1 MSVCVLFN
9 PSMNKPIDFAPVTHK
24 MMIFFLLTYFF
35 VAKVPLLTDLIVMT
49 EGRAIESSN
58 FEVFSKNRGTSCG
71 AQLGRVFLFNVL
83 PRPHRGI
90 VFFCTKSLPCHVR
103 KDGDF
108 RRRHQRLRN
117 SQSLKRRT
125 ISKQP
130 DFFTKQQ
137 RKK

>member
-58 FEVFSKNRGTSCG
+58 FEIFSKKRGTPCG
-71 AQLGRVFLFNVL
+71 AQFGRVFLFNVL
-83 PRPHRGI
+83 PRPNRILLYEIVALSCQKGRGFLAKAL
-90 VFFCTKSLPCHVR
+90 VAPK
-103 KDGDF
+103 
-108 RRRHQRLRN
+108 
-117 SQSLKRRT
+117 
-125 ISKQP
+125 
-130 DFFTKQQ
+130 
-137 RKK
+137 